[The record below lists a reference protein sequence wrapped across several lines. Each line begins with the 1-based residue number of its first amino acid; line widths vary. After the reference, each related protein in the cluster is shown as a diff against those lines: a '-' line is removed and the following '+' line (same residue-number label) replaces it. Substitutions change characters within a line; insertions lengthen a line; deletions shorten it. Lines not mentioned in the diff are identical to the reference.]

1 MDYFVYKTN
10 HEIDNLFLQM
20 EYYTESD
27 ENSDSSDKDKKNKE
41 GIINTIATK
50 IRSIIQRVTTTFRKK
65 NLEKKLESLEKSTNS
80 SNVKDIK
87 VDLSNDTPVDAK
99 TLKDLLRKIRKR
111 EKLTENDLNKI
122 NKAKSTASKGV
133 IGVISIAG
141 AIAVIKDYM
150 SMLPLCDE
158 LLDTEIRYTKI
169 EKENRDSTENL
180 KGIHKIVRSIADHV
194 YNMTNTVTQNMK
206 GPIDKEYYYNLSPLD
221 RKDINK
227 NILNKNERKI
237 GRLNDEIS
245 ILKKSIKDLSS
256 KKDNNNSGSNV
267 NKIKDLKKEISDKEK
282 EIKHLKALIKMG
294 GKKGSLA

>member
-10 HEIDNLFLQM
+10 REIDHLFLQM

-27 ENSDSSDKDKKNKE
+27 ENSDSSNRDKKDKE
-41 GIINTIATK
+41 GIINTVATK

-65 NLEKKLESLEKSTNS
+65 NLEKKVESLEKSTDS
-80 SNVKDIK
+80 SKVKDIK

-133 IGVISIAG
+133 IGVISVAG

-158 LLDTEIRYTKI
+158 LLNTEIRYTKTK
-169 EKENRDSTENL
+169 KENRDSTENL
-180 KGIHKIVRSIADHV
+180 KGIHKIVKSIADHV
-194 YNMTNTVTQNMK
+194 YNMTHTVEETIK
-206 GPIDKEYYYNLSPLD
+206 GPIDKEEYYNLSPLD

-227 NILNKNERKI
+227 NILSKNKRKI

-245 ILKKSIKDLSS
+245 VLKKNIEDLSS
-256 KKDNNNSGSNV
+256 KKDDDNSESNAS
-267 NKIKDLKKEISDKEK
+267 KIKDLKKEISDKEK

-294 GKKGSLA
+294 GKKGSLV